1 MGYAPA
7 NLLTGAVSQFQQVN
21 NEAHKY
27 SIYRDVHFFIQDTW
41 KATSKLTLD
50 YGVRLYHIPSEYNT
64 NPSRTLD
71 AVFVPSLYDPRK
83 APRYYIVNPANTR
96 TLIDPA
102 FPNNPLPPTVFSALL
117 YSLVP
122 GSGDPLDGVVPLGSA
137 AAGRAGIHDPRSV
150 LFAPRGGF
158 AWQPFSKTVFRGG
171 FGWSHNRP
179 RIAEAINTFENG
191 LADQIDYRQT
201 SLATLSNPGVKR
213 LSPRSFGV
221 LDESSNKVPTIYDF
235 SLSVQR
241 ELPGGFVLDV
251 AYIGNIQRHQTVLN
265 TGPLISFNINAVPP
279 GAGFDPKYIDP
290 RLAGNNFAGPVTAS
304 NPGPLPGTRLVDSN
318 LMRPYQ
324 GFNTLTQIS
333 NVGNNRYNSLQTNI
347 TKRMSNGLSLQVVHT
362 YGKLISGIENPGLWS
377 YRWKDYTGYQ
387 ANNDRTHNV
396 TINYV
401 YDVPSLSKRLGWT
414 HAFARQVFDGWRL
427 ALILSFLTG
436 TPLTPMVSST
446 NAAGFSL
453 NNIQTTHTHANLHI
467 HFIGKLDLTP
477 HHHPHLNHHY

>member
-1 MGYAPA
+1 
-7 NLLTGAVSQFQQVN
+7 
-21 NEAHKY
+21 
-27 SIYRDVHFFIQDTW
+27 
-41 KATSKLTLD
+41 
-50 YGVRLYHIPSEYNT
+50 
-64 NPSRTLD
+64 
-71 AVFVPSLYDPRK
+71 
-83 APRYYIVNPANTR
+83 
-96 TLIDPA
+96 
-102 FPNNPLPPTVFSALL
+102 
-117 YSLVP
+117 
-122 GSGDPLDGVVPLGSA
+122 
-137 AAGRAGIHDPRSV
+137 
-150 LFAPRGGF
+150 
-158 AWQPFSKTVFRGG
+158 
-171 FGWSHNRP
+171 
-179 RIAEAINTFENG
+179 
-191 LADQIDYRQT
+191 QT

-251 AYIGNIQRHQTVLN
+251 AYIGNIQQHQI
-265 TGPLISFNINAVPP
+265 ISFNINAVPP

-333 NVGNNRYNSLQTNI
+333 NVGNNRYNPLQTNI
-347 TKRMSNGLSLQVVHT
+347 TKRMSRGLSVQVVHT
-362 YGKLISGIENPGLWS
+362 YGKLLSGIENPGLWS

-414 HAFARQVFDGWRL
+414 SAFARQGFDGRGV
-427 ALILSFLTG
+427 APIINFLSG
-436 TPLTPMVSST
+436 KPNTPTL
-446 NAAGFSL
+446 SL
-453 NNIQTTHTHANLHI
+453 SYPNKTHALANLKSIFTRTPDVAPRLQPTSNPNKRGSDAYHMFNI
-467 HFIGKLDLTP
+467 NAFALPGIGNPGLGSRNYLWMQGTSSNDVTVRKTFPIRESMGMELRASFFNLFNNT
-477 HHHPHLNHHY
+477 